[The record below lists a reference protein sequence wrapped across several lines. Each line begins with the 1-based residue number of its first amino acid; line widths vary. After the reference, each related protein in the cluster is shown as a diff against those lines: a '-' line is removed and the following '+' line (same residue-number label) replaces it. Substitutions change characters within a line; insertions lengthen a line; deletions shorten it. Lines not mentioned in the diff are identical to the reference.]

1 MKKLVVLGSVN
12 ADHILQVPHFPKPGE
27 TLLGS
32 NYQIVPGGKG
42 ANQAVAAARLGAN
55 TTFIATVGDDLFGT
69 FIVKEFIKDNI
80 ETKAIHSIANTPTG
94 IAMIQIAQN
103 GENSIAISA
112 EANAHLTPEIV
123 NQHQEIIA
131 SANYLLVQ
139 LETPIESILTAIKIA
154 KKNNTKVILNPAPA
168 RELTKEFLSY
178 VDIITPNETETKIL
192 TKIDVTDE
200 ESARKAANK
209 FHSYGIKT
217 VLITLGAQGVWY
229 SEQNIAGK
237 IYPGFKVDA
246 KDTTAAGDTF
256 NGALIAALLNGK
268 DMVASIRFAHAAA
281 AIAVTKIGAQSSIPT
296 LNDVNLFLKNN

>member
-32 NYQIVPGGKG
+32 NYQIIPGGKG

-139 LETPIESILTAIKIA
+139 LETPIESVLTAIKIA
-154 KKNNTKVILNPAPA
+154 KKNNTKVILNPAPG

-229 SEQNIAGK
+229 SEQNLAGK

-296 LNDVNLFLKNN
+296 LIDVNLFLKNN